1 MSKATA
7 VWFFDIAGN
16 SREPQV
22 FIYWMAVT
30 VTADRCR
37 ASNLTRIDS
46 GNEDVVIKVSV
57 FLIRRPDLSH
67 EQFSTYWREKHAP
80 LALSLAPF
88 KTHVRR
94 YIQQRRAEG
103 VPDQLP
109 LAPYDGIAEVWFDNL
124 SDALKLIGNELFHS
138 VVAKDEENFLDKS
151 RTAIFISEE
160 TAMV

>member
-1 MSKATA
+1 M
-7 VWFFDIAGN
+7 
-16 SREPQV
+16 
-22 FIYWMAVT
+22 
-30 VTADRCR
+30 
-37 ASNLTRIDS
+37 
-46 GNEDVVIKVSV
+46 IKVSV

-88 KTHVRR
+88 KSHVRR
-94 YIQQRRAEG
+94 YIQQRPAEG
-103 VPDQLP
+103 VPNQLP

-124 SDALKLIGNELFHS
+124 SDALKLIGNEPFHS